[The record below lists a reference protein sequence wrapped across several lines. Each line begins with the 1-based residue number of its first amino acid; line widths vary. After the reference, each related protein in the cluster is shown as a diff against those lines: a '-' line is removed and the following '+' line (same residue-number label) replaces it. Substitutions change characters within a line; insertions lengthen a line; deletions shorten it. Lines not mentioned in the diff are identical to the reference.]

1 MSDLR
6 QMYIEEKNK
15 IIDNSSS
22 RDKSISRLSKL
33 WKFWMA
39 VRWYFVIILFFAI
52 LLAFYQ
58 REAIGNI
65 NLIVLVVFFILLL
78 LVILFF
84 SDRNGIVGNSVPFA
98 VNPLPPHLGLDGV
111 SNEIKF
117 TY

>member
-1 MSDLR
+1 MNLDILKIASDTNNNKSIKNYTHHSKLKNSMCGDEM
-6 QMYIEEKNK
+6 QIDLVIKKNK

-58 REAIGNI
+58 RETIGNI
-65 NLIVLVVFFILLL
+65 NLIVLVVFFKLKLISKFRLL
-78 LVILFF
+78 
-84 SDRNGIVGNSVPFA
+84 G
-98 VNPLPPHLGLDGV
+98 
-111 SNEIKF
+111 
-117 TY
+117 